1 MTLSIGAAEM
11 IVQHVATI
19 PKSTHAEAG
28 QLSQM
33 AYERLLDVLM
43 QLSGTDWTQPT
54 YCTEWMVRDMTAHL
68 AGSVTGSTSFA
79 EFRRQNV
86 QNPYLKEFSDPVDG
100 TNKLQLEDRAGKT
113 PAELVTEFRQNGQV
127 AVNNRQKLPW
137 LVRKIHLPMGSLGF
151 ASIEYLMDVIYPRD
165 QWMHRY
171 DICAAAGKEM
181 VVTPEHDG
189 RIIALILRD
198 LAQNLKKQLGSRTVD
213 LHLRGALEATYRF
226 GQGSRPTAVIE
237 MDFFDFNLLASGRK
251 KVADVVGQTA
261 VSGDQTAADWFL
273 QHLSVVY

>member
-1 MTLSIGAAEM
+1 MTLSIGEAKM
-11 IVQHVATI
+11 TVPHVSTI
-19 PKSTHAEAG
+19 PKSTHKEAG
-28 QLSQM
+28 QLSQV

-54 YCTEWMVRDMTAHL
+54 YCTEWTVRDMTAHL
-68 AGSVTGSTSFA
+68 AGAVTGSTSIA

-113 PAELVTEFRQNGQV
+113 PAELVAEFRQNGQV

-137 LVRKIHLPMGSLGF
+137 LVRNIHLQMGSLGF

-171 DICAAAGKEM
+171 DICAATGKEM

-189 RIIALILRD
+189 RLIALILRD

-213 LHLRGALEATYRF
+213 LRLFGALEATYRF
-226 GQGSRPTAVIE
+226 GRGSRPTAVIE

-251 KVADVVGQTA
+251 KVAHVMGQTA
-261 VSGDQTAADWFL
+261 VSGENTAADWFL
-273 QHLSVVY
+273 TNISVVY

>member
-1 MTLSIGAAEM
+1 MTLSIEAAEM
-11 IVQHVATI
+11 IVQHVTTI

-43 QLSGTDWTQPT
+43 QLSGADWTQPT
-54 YCTEWMVRDMTAHL
+54 YCTEWTVRDMTAHL

-100 TNKLQLEDRAGKT
+100 TNKLQLEERANKT
-113 PAELVTEFRQNGQV
+113 PAELVAEFRQNGQV

-137 LVRKIHLPMGSLGF
+137 PVRKIHLPMGSLGF
-151 ASIEYLMDVIYPRD
+151 TSIEYLMDVIYPRD

-171 DICAAAGKEM
+171 DICAATGKEM

-198 LAQNLKKQLGSRTVD
+198 LARNLKKQLGSRTID

-226 GQGSRPTAVIE
+226 GRGSRPTAVIE

-251 KVADVVGQTA
+251 KVADVVGQTT

-273 QHLSVVY
+273 HHISVVY